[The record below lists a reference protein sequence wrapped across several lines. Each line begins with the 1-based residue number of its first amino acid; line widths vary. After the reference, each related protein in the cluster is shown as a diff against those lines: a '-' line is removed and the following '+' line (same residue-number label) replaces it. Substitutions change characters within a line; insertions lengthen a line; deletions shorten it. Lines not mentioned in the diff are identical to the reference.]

1 LAAFIKYIFQ
11 AWKNDGLAMIE
22 NSGEII
28 GINLMEQVHVFLI
41 QFLRLIIDLDSQEPI
56 SLVNLFSSLLKVI

>member
-1 LAAFIKYIFQ
+1 
-11 AWKNDGLAMIE
+11 MIE